1 MKVICCTLGL
11 IHYHLNLFFSKNN
24 VANYSYSTLKSRVS
38 LQGGRQVSIGENEG
52 EGMVALGF
60 GKSLIMLVKLVI
72 LNNPL
77 SLSLSLSQLFFFYS
91 FPF

>member
-1 MKVICCTLGL
+1 MKVICCILGL